1 MAKENDGFV
10 FFPSYLDA
18 IKDLPDADQLSAF
31 RSLCSY
37 GIYGEEP
44 QEITPVAKAIFI
56 LTKPTIDSSKKKY
69 AQAKANGAKGG
80 APKGN
85 QNAKKTT
92 EKQPKNNLNKDKD
105 KDKERDKDSD
115 KDKECIIADKPPR
128 SRFIPPSVEEV
139 REYCQER
146 NNSVDPERFVDYYNS
161 NGWKVGRNKMK
172 DWKSAVHTWEKSEY
186 NKKQEGYNGGT
197 KEDKSKYYLAGQIV
211 L

>member
-105 KDKERDKDSD
+105 KERDKDSD

-139 REYCQER
+139 REFCQEK
-146 NNSVDPERFVDYYNS
+146 NHSIDPEKFVDYYTS
-161 NGWKVGRNKMK
+161 NGWMVGRNKMK
-172 DWKSAVHTWEKSEY
+172 DWKAAVRSWAK
-186 NKKQEGYNGGT
+186 NGYSNGVQ
-197 KEDKSKYYLAGQIV
+197 KVESPPEEPEDNQSGILYW
-211 L
+211 